1 MSHHGVRFRDEVAAS
16 PLPVPLTRSFS
27 LALRLLES
35 VCDSITPLSPK
46 VLNYTKKLKIRF
58 WYFPN

>member
-1 MSHHGVRFRDEVAAS
+1 MKWQLYLF
-16 PLPVPLTRSFS
+16 PVSLTHCFSF
-27 LALRLLES
+27 ALRLLES
-35 VCDSITPLSPK
+35 FSDSITPLSPK

>member
-1 MSHHGVRFRDEVAAS
+1 MKWQLHLF
-16 PLPVPLTRSFS
+16 PVPLTHSFP

-35 VCDSITPLSPK
+35 FCDSVTPLSPK